1 MRSTGILGT
10 SAIIKLESNIVCLF
24 KPSGGQSG
32 LKLFGVKT
40 MADERRMDRGIIRF
54 YKLITYN
61 IPPLIVYLLVEK
73 ERGEKGKKKIPQHI
87 KIWACSNGEKG
98 KRARMLA
105 FLNVG
110 GGQGCDFQRTAS
122 R

>member
-10 SAIIKLESNIVCLF
+10 SAIIKLESNIVQ
-24 KPSGGQSG
+24 PSGGQSG

-40 MADERRMDRGIIRF
+40 MAEERRMDRGIIRF

-73 ERGEKGKKKIPQHI
+73 ERGEKGEKKD
-87 KIWACSNGEKG
+87 S
-98 KRARMLA
+98 
-105 FLNVG
+105 
-110 GGQGCDFQRTAS
+110 TAY
-122 R
+122 